1 MSPRG
6 SAPSNSEC
14 RDSAKPLATPRSGKG
29 CRVCRLEHVS
39 RPLMTEQRAVPPFG
53 LGDSVT
59 CSDTVAGVGHAHWTH
74 RAAGRGP
81 AGCPRLRADVRGAV
95 GVGSGAG
102 VVPAARRGHRDLN
115 GGAGEGAGLTAAP
128 APRPSAWPLS
138 TSCRS
143 LRGGS
148 VPRVVPVATPASVC
162 PSALWPA
169 LTSLL
174 VFGFAGGQT

>member
-59 CSDTVAGVGHAHWTH
+59 CSDSGGRRRPRPLDTSRRGRRPCRVPAFADGMSAERSVLDL
-74 RAAGRGP
+74 GRGW
-81 AGCPRLRADVRGAV
+81 C
-95 GVGSGAG
+95 
-102 VVPAARRGHRDLN
+102 LN
-115 GGAGEGAGLTAAP
+115 GGAGEGAGLAAAR

-148 VPRVVPVATPASVC
+148 VPRVVPFATPASVC

-174 VFGFAGGQT
+174 VFRFAGGQT

>member
-29 CRVCRLEHVS
+29 CRVCQLEHVS

-59 CSDTVAGVGHAHWTH
+59 CSDTPTGHIAR
-74 RAAGRGP
+74 RAEALPGARICGRN
-81 AGCPRLRADVRGAV
+81 VRGAV

-115 GGAGEGAGLTAAP
+115 GGAGEGVGLAAAP

-174 VFGFAGGQT
+174 VFRFAGGQT